1 MKGLERKLEQ
11 YSSLTVEQESKT
23 MRRTEINLNSMSK
36 DGHLI
41 YLKYLVKDLG
51 QALQDMAGTEP
62 RYDYINT
69 LIQHAIQAEQDL
81 TTMIDSKR
89 LTEEA

>member
-1 MKGLERKLEQ
+1 
-11 YSSLTVEQESKT
+11 
-23 MRRTEINLNSMSK
+23 MRRTEIDLNKMSR
-36 DGHLI
+36 DGQVI

-51 QALQDMAGTEP
+51 QALQDLAGTEP

-69 LIQHAIQAEQDL
+69 LIQHALQAEQDL
-81 TTMIDSKR
+81 TTMSDNLKR

>member
-1 MKGLERKLEQ
+1 
-11 YSSLTVEQESKT
+11 
-23 MRRTEINLNSMSK
+23 MRRTEIDLNSMSK
-36 DGHLI
+36 DGQLI

-51 QALQDMAGTEP
+51 QALQ
-62 RYDYINT
+62 
-69 LIQHAIQAEQDL
+69 AEEDL

>member
-1 MKGLERKLEQ
+1 MIRRSEIDLNKM
-11 YSSLTVEQESKT
+11 TQEGQ
-23 MRRTEINLNSMSK
+23 M
-36 DGHLI
+36 I

-51 QALQDMAGTEP
+51 QALQDMAGTKP

-69 LIQHAIQAEQDL
+69 LIQHALQAEEDL
-81 TTMIDSKR
+81 TTMIDNKR

>member
-1 MKGLERKLEQ
+1 MI
-11 YSSLTVEQESKT
+11 
-23 MRRTEINLNSMSK
+23 RRTEIDLNKMTEE
-36 DGHLI
+36 GQMI

-51 QALQDMAGTEP
+51 QALQDMAGTKP

-69 LIQHAIQAEQDL
+69 LIQHALQAEEDL
-81 TTMIDSKR
+81 TTMIDNKR

>member
-1 MKGLERKLEQ
+1 MI
-11 YSSLTVEQESKT
+11 
-23 MRRTEINLNSMSK
+23 RRTEIDLNNMSK
-36 DGHLI
+36 DGQLI

-51 QALQDMAGTEP
+51 QALQDMAGTKP

-69 LIQHAIQAEQDL
+69 LIQHALQAEADL
-81 TTMIDSKR
+81 TTMIDNKR